1 MFAVSFKLKD
11 GGRHHREFDITEYT
25 VSSFETV
32 YMASD
37 ARFVYYKYCAY
48 IGYALCYDSVL
59 RLQRRGPHL
68 SLYGEMDISHA
79 MGLVEKLSGWRK
91 CRPGTMASGLAPTA
105 WSSWR
110 LKLDDTREMYDIF
123 IIKLPKKPKIC
134 IKVLTFIA
142 KCGSIIVCPSRI
154 GKIQDQRHAH

>member
-32 YMASD
+32 YMALD

-91 CRPGTMASGLAPTA
+91 CQPGTMASGPAPTA

-110 LKLDDTREMYDIF
+110 LKLDDTRGIF
-123 IIKLPKKPKIC
+123 D
-134 IKVLTFIA
+134 VL
-142 KCGSIIVCPSRI
+142 
-154 GKIQDQRHAH
+154 

>member
-68 SLYGEMDISHA
+68 SVRRDGYLSYYGTRREAQRLAQVSAWYDGEWASA
-79 MGLVEKLSGWRK
+79 NRLVE
-91 CRPGTMASGLAPTA
+91 LAAETGRYA
-105 WSSWR
+105 R
-110 LKLDDTREMYDIF
+110 N
-123 IIKLPKKPKIC
+123 
-134 IKVLTFIA
+134 V
-142 KCGSIIVCPSRI
+142 
-154 GKIQDQRHAH
+154 

>member
-11 GGRHHREFDITEYT
+11 GGRRHREFDITIYT

-48 IGYALCYDSVL
+48 IGYALCYDSAL

-68 SLYGEMDISHA
+68 SLYGEMISLILWDSSRSSA
-79 MGLVEKLSGWRK
+79 IGASVVLVRRRVG
-91 CRPGTMASGLAPTA
+91 
-105 WSSWR
+105 
-110 LKLDDTREMYDIF
+110 
-123 IIKLPKKPKIC
+123 
-134 IKVLTFIA
+134 
-142 KCGSIIVCPSRI
+142 
-154 GKIQDQRHAH
+154 